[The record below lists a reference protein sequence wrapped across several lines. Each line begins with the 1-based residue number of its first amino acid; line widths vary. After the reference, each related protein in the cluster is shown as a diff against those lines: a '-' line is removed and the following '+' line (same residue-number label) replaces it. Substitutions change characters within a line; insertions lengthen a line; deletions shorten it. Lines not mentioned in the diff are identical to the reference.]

1 MSNRPVE
8 SGPIDPTNPKFLK
21 PYIDGIEVTQGIQ
34 YYKADQHL
42 TDPDDRNKDNSV
54 ILVANKPAWVRV
66 YVHDLSSSGRN
77 VTGELE
83 VDRNWQFPP
92 KWDQEII
99 KPLAPSTVPTLENFD
114 YVTERSNILASLN
127 FVIPQKLMSY
137 NIRLKAKI
145 WLQEDGDRNNPD
157 DTQSAFLNVMI
168 QQTLRLRGV
177 MISYSGLDPTSAT
190 TPPPSINLNALTIA
204 DLQSTSAWTLTTNPV
219 QSQAVISNAGTM
231 EWRYS
236 FDWNRD
242 RGWRMFT

>member
-83 VDRNWQFPP
+83 VDRNWKFPARNG
-92 KWDQEII
+92 I
-99 KPLAPSTVPTLENFD
+99 KKL
-114 YVTERSNILASLN
+114 LN
-127 FVIPQKLMSY
+127 P
-137 NIRLKAKI
+137 
-145 WLQEDGDRNNPD
+145 
-157 DTQSAFLNVMI
+157 
-168 QQTLRLRGV
+168 
-177 MISYSGLDPTSAT
+177 
-190 TPPPSINLNALTIA
+190 
-204 DLQSTSAWTLTTNPV
+204 
-219 QSQAVISNAGTM
+219 
-231 EWRYS
+231 
-236 FDWNRD
+236 
-242 RGWRMFT
+242 